1 MPERQEFR
9 EESDRAL
16 ASEPTAL
23 ALARLDRRFV
33 FPPGGEALYRRI
45 ASLYE
50 LGAGQEYLV
59 AGCRNG
65 VAAQYLAA
73 RTGAHGAG
81 VDPDPALI
89 ELATV
94 RARDRGM
101 AGQIHYDAAPLTD
114 LPYQDAVFDFTL
126 AEIDVGA
133 AGDPAVAVAEAAR
146 VTRAMGTVV
155 LVQLVW
161 TRKLEPE
168 QEEAVVRRLGVRP
181 FLAMEWKQM
190 LRDAGVVDLHIEDWS
205 SAAAPQGQPPLV
217 PGGLAAFFS
226 LRGRLAL
233 LPPAFRR
240 WGWRGVRTA
249 LSLERDLRRWLLE
262 ENLLGVSVI
271 KGTRWTDSD
280 GDGGGTARNRNA
292 RKEMRARGPD
302 TSVRP
307 GRRGRVGRGA

>member
-1 MPERQEFR
+1 MPERAESR
-9 EESDRAL
+9 EDPDAPL
-16 ASEPTAL
+16 ATEPTAL

-45 ASLYE
+45 ANLYE
-50 LGAGQEYLV
+50 LGEGQEFLV
-59 AGCRNG
+59 VACRNG
-65 VAAQYLAA
+65 VAAHYLAE
-73 RTGAHGAG
+73 RTGAQGAG

-89 ELATV
+89 DLATA

-101 AGQIHYDAAPLTD
+101 AGQIHFDAAPLTD

-133 AGDPAVAVAEAAR
+133 AGDPAAAVAEAAR

-168 QEEAVVRRLGVRP
+168 GEEAVVARLGVRP

-190 LRDAGVVDLHIEDWS
+190 LRDAGVVDLHVEDWS
-205 SAAAPQGQPPLV
+205 SAAVPQGQPPLV
-217 PGGLAAFFS
+217 PGGLLAFFS
-226 LRGRLAL
+226 LRGKLAL
-233 LPPAFRR
+233 VPSAFRR

-249 LSLERDLRRWLLE
+249 FSVERDLRRWLLE

-271 KGTRWTDSD
+271 KGTRWT
-280 GDGGGTARNRNA
+280 GDTAGGGAARNRHAGN
-292 RKEMRARGPD
+292 EMRARGGD
-302 TSVRP
+302 TGGRP
-307 GRRGRVGRGA
+307 GRSGRVRRGA